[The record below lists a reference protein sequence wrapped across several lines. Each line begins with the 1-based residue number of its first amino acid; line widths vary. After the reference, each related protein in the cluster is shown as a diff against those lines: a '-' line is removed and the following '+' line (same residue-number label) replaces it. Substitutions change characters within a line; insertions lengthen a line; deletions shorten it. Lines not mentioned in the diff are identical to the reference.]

1 VGTPEQPRRRRGLS
15 WLAGFVV
22 VFAGASWLL
31 TGGVGRGLE
40 PPTERSSPAPFS
52 EPIPSECGHDQL
64 QVGTL
69 ANCVAVDRS
78 SVRSCRQGG
87 GMFEGLFTLDGGGQQ
102 YRLYISLL
110 SGYHG
115 AGDYVVNSPAG
126 AFIYVRDYATG
137 ALWQSVSGSLA
148 VSGGGPPSGTLDA
161 YLGFV
166 GDGGSPSMPL
176 TVAGSWRC
184 V

>member
-1 VGTPEQPRRRRGLS
+1 VGTPEQPNRSRGLV

-31 TGGVGRGLE
+31 TGGVRRDVVPPPERASPPPFAE
-40 PPTERSSPAPFS
+40 PLPPG
-52 EPIPSECGHDQL
+52 CGPDQL

-69 ANCVAVDRS
+69 NCVAVDRS
-78 SVRSCRQGG
+78 SVRSCRQGAG
-87 GMFEGLFTLDGGGQQ
+87 VFEALFTLDGAGQQ

-126 AFIYVRDYATG
+126 AFVYLRDYATG
-137 ALWQSVSGSLA
+137 ELWQSVGGSLA
-148 VSGGGPPSGTLDA
+148 VSGGGQPSGTVDA
-161 YLGFV
+161 SLGFV
-166 GDGGSPSMPL
+166 GSGESPSMPL
-176 TVAGSWRC
+176 TVAGTWRC

>member
-1 VGTPEQPRRRRGLS
+1 VGTPEQPHRPRGLI

-31 TGGVGRGLE
+31 TGGSGRLAE
-40 PPTERSSPAPFS
+40 PLPNSAFPTPFS
-52 EPIPSECGHDQL
+52 EPLPPECGPDQL

-69 ANCVAVDRS
+69 DNCVSVDRA
-78 SVRSCRQGG
+78 SVRSCRQGAG
-87 GMFEGLFTLDGGGQQ
+87 TFEALFTLNGAGQQ

-126 AFIYVRDYATG
+126 VFVYVRDYATG
-137 ALWQSVSGSLA
+137 ALWQSVGGTLA
-148 VSGGGPPSGTLDA
+148 VSGGGQPSGTLDA
-161 YLGFV
+161 SLGFV

-176 TVAGSWRC
+176 TVAGAWRC
-184 V
+184 L